1 MTPERLEIIA
11 RTVNAHLDAAARER
25 QARLAGVK
33 SEVLRLE
40 TEAAN
45 LARALAQGLDSATVR
60 AELASTES
68 SLAGVRAE
76 LAAPERSPS
85 GPPHVVSG
93 SVQARFGRYEKLIR
107 TEPVRAR
114 REIAK
119 HLDGDPVITPIDGPE
134 AYRRGAT
141 GLKRA
146 VISGLVKPNC
156 LLAGQD
162 QEAVFVQM
170 VAGSDLNR
178 RPLGYEPFS
187 NQDWSQ
193 DAPKNTS

>member
-45 LARALAQGLDSATVR
+45 LAPALAQGLDSATVR

-76 LAAPERSPS
+76 LAAPN
-85 GPPHVVSG
+85 
-93 SVQARFGRYEKLIR
+93 AR
-107 TEPVRAR
+107 PRAR
-114 REIAK
+114 RTWFLVQCRLA
-119 HLDGDPVITPIDGPE
+119 LDGTRNSSARNPSGRAGRSPNTLT
-134 AYRRGAT
+134 AT
-141 GLKRA
+141 R
-146 VISGLVKPNC
+146 
-156 LLAGQD
+156 
-162 QEAVFVQM
+162 
-170 VAGSDLNR
+170 
-178 RPLGYEPFS
+178 
-187 NQDWSQ
+187 
-193 DAPKNTS
+193 